1 MLIASEKDKSLKS
14 LSMISRH
21 QAFWTFVFFI
31 SLSVY
36 TLGANPFAGETV
48 APFDQLLEHPGWA
61 SAQSNRKAVHFEQSD
76 IVDSQLPIW
85 ITLKDQIRKGE
96 SPLWYPNGAGGQP
109 TALELCNPT
118 FLLFLSIKDHALAYY
133 LVGLAKLVISGFGGY
148 LLLRIF
154 LPWLPSIWGGIV
166 YMLCGFNATWFF
178 WEHVATSMWI
188 PWLLWATVLY
198 LKTEE
203 LKWLPAIAVVSLL
216 LIFGGFPAIAGFGF
230 YAFALLVLVWN
241 VLSFFGIVGDKP
253 KHADHLKHFVKKTAF
268 PFLAVGIAFVM
279 SAVALI
285 PFIDSMTGIN
295 LNYRTALKNT
305 FSIHDLRLFIAY
317 DNPPRLDR
325 TIYVGAPACILA
337 LLGVFALLK
346 TEDKSLKIFILFN
359 VMLII
364 VSLLIAFGLVPH
376 RLLEALP
383 VFNTY
388 RWGRLVI
395 LTLLGLAALSAVGLD
410 FIGIMLQTLSG
421 RYLRLTPMHAQRV
434 IVVVMIGI
442 IAVQFHLEKKLF
454 NTYNATVPSAW
465 FYPSTPSLAYVKKN
479 LKPLQ
484 SVIADASYWYT
495 GTLGAYGIPE
505 WYAHSFRTDKEKEV
519 LNNLVYDP
527 FPLPTSM
534 ILDGANIQFNSP
546 LMDALV
552 VKYVLVNK
560 NFAEHKV
567 RISLPELSHSPAP
580 PLPDNAW
587 RQRINLPNDMAI
599 ADLGFLFSTF
609 GEEHA
614 PANIRLA
621 LYNDKGEMLSMVLD
635 KKDISDNMWVYFD
648 FPDKVFLKKG
658 AHSLGLS
665 LVNYA
670 GTDKLT
676 VWATKTQENSGNF
689 LEVNGFKTN
698 VSLKVRI
705 SYYEKIVPA
714 IDAGKWKMID
724 QEKDILI
731 FENKHVTNSA
741 YFIKKLDASSN
752 AHIDFSGVD
761 VKRPSSDLIQVN
773 YSGGDAGWIVLPM
786 HLHPGWK
793 ASIDDR
799 QVQYDTYLGIVPA
812 IPVQGASRIIFK
824 YQPASFRWGVIVS
837 LAGVFIFLLFTRY
850 CMRNV
855 RQDGIA

>member
-1 MLIASEKDKSLKS
+1 MSLAGEKDGNPA
-14 LSMISRH
+14 MISRH
-21 QAFWTFVFFI
+21 QTFWTVAFFI
-31 SLSVY
+31 CLSVY
-36 TLGANPFAGETV
+36 TMGANPFAGETV

-61 SAQSNRKAVHFEQSD
+61 SVQSNRKAVHFEQSD

-85 ITLKDQIRKGE
+85 ITLKEQIRKGE
-96 SPLWYPNGAGGQP
+96 SPLWYPNGAGGQS
-109 TALELCNPT
+109 TSLELCNPT
-118 FLLFLSIKDHALAYY
+118 FLLFLSIKDNALAYY
-133 LVGLAKLVISGFGGY
+133 FVGLAKLVIAGFGGY

-166 YMLCGFNATWFF
+166 YMLCGFNATWFL
-178 WEHVATSMWI
+178 WEHVATAMWI

-203 LKWLPAIAVVSLL
+203 LKWLPAIATVSLL

-241 VLSFFGIVGDKP
+241 VLSFLGVIGDKP
-253 KHADHLKHFVKKTAF
+253 KHADRLKPFVKKTAF

-279 SAVALI
+279 AAVALI

-305 FSIHDLRLFIAY
+305 FSIHDLRLFVAY

-325 TIYVGAPACILA
+325 TIYVGVPACILA
-337 LLGVFALLK
+337 LLGVFAIFK

-359 VMLII
+359 AMLII

-410 FIGIMLQTLSG
+410 FIGTTLQTLSG
-421 RYLRLTPMHAQRV
+421 RYLRLTPMNAQNAQRIIAV
-434 IVVVMIGI
+434 MMIGI
-442 IAVQFHLEKKLF
+442 IAVQFHLQKKLF
-454 NTYNATVPSAW
+454 NTYNAVAPSAW
-465 FYPSTPSLAYVKKN
+465 FYPSTPSIAYVKEH

-505 WYAHSFRTDKEKEV
+505 WYAHSFRTDKEKEI
-519 LNNLVYDP
+519 LNNLVHDP

-546 LMDALV
+546 LMDALAI
-552 VKYVLVNK
+552 KYVLVNK
-560 NFAEHKV
+560 NFTKHKV
-567 RISLPELSHSPAP
+567 RISLPELSHSLAP

-599 ADLGFLFSTF
+599 ADFGFLFSTF
-609 GEEHA
+609 DKEHA

-621 LYNDKGEMLSMVLD
+621 LYNDKGEILSMVLD
-635 KKDISDNMWVYFD
+635 KNDVSDNMWVFFD

-658 AHSLGLS
+658 AYSLGLS
-665 LVNYA
+665 LVNYM

-676 VWATKTQENSGNF
+676 VWATKTQENTGNF
-689 LEVNGFKTN
+689 LEVNGFKTD
-698 VSLKVRI
+698 VSLKLRI
-705 SYYEKIVPA
+705 SYYEEVVPA
-714 IDAGKWKMID
+714 IDAGKWNVIG

-731 FENKHVTNSA
+731 FENRQVTNSA

-752 AHIDFSGVD
+752 ARIDFSMLD
-761 VKRPSSDLIQVN
+761 VTRPSADLIKID
-773 YSGGDAGWIVLPM
+773 YSGKEAGWVVLPM

-793 ASIDDR
+793 ASVGNR
-799 QVQYDTYLGIVPA
+799 QVNYDTYLDILPA
-812 IPVQGASRIIFK
+812 IPVRGASSIVFK
-824 YQPASFRWGVIVS
+824 YQPESFRWGVIVS
-837 LAGVFIFLLFTRY
+837 SVGVFVFLLFSWY
-850 CMRNV
+850 CLRSV
-855 RQDGIA
+855 QRRCAA